1 MDYIPTRLVPTEGA
15 FMGRLK
21 AGTTEAAASEMRCHK
36 LRSRPGRKSLPVGA
50 VAAFLRASRRPQ
62 RGGPSRK
69 YPGAQAVRH
78 PGPSGGGIVQRQPTA
93 RCPLAHTAVSKRYTS
108 PG

>member
-1 MDYIPTRLVPTEGA
+1 
-15 FMGRLK
+15 MGRLK
-21 AGTTEAAASEMRCHK
+21 AGTTEAAASEMRCQES
-36 LRSRPGRKSLPVGA
+36 RSRSGRKSLPVGA

-78 PGPSGGGIVQRQPTA
+78 PGPSGVASYSGNRPPGALWLIQR
-93 RCPLAHTAVSKRYTS
+93 
-108 PG
+108 

>member
-1 MDYIPTRLVPTEGA
+1 
-15 FMGRLK
+15 MGRLEGGDDRGGGIGDAVPRVPEPARAK
-21 AGTTEAAASEMRCHK
+21 V
-36 LRSRPGRKSLPVGA
+36 LPVGA

-78 PGPSGGGIVQRQPTA
+78 QGPSGVASYSGNRPPGALWLIQR
-93 RCPLAHTAVSKRYTS
+93 
-108 PG
+108 

>member
-1 MDYIPTRLVPTEGA
+1 
-15 FMGRLK
+15 MGRLK
-21 AGTTEAAASEMRCHK
+21 AGATGVLGIGDAVPRIPEPARAK
-36 LRSRPGRKSLPVGA
+36 VLPAGA

-78 PGPSGGGIVQRQPTA
+78 QGPSGTASYRGNRPPGALWLIQR
-93 RCPLAHTAVSKRYTS
+93 
-108 PG
+108 